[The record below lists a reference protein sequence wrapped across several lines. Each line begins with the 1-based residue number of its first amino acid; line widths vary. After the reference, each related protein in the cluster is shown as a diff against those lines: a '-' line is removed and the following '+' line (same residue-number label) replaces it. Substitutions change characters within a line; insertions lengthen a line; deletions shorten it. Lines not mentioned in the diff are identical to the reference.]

1 MALDVGGKYFR
12 FRAGGTTYSY
22 FAYTSAQGGTK
33 YLAFRRGGVTRYL
46 PFTTSG
52 TEKLRINRSG
62 TTYALVAPQCSI
74 NTTFIVRI
82 SKVFGGGFKLGFC
95 TNGTFSGGVLPS
107 ASTTVNY
114 RMNLVLKARCNT
126 GEEVTN
132 STAYIE
138 AGATSSGMVSDLSDS
153 VVGSNASSSV
163 TISLTVTVNG
173 FSASSV
179 IYSGGT
185 VGKTTIPVTVVLK

>member
-46 PFTTSG
+46 PFTTGG

-62 TTYALVAPQCSI
+62 TTYALVAPQCVV
-74 NTTFIVRI
+74 NTTFIVI
-82 SKVFGGGFKLGFC
+82 VSKLFGGGFKITCNNDSRTGA
-95 TNGTFSGGVLPS
+95 LPS

-114 RMNLVLKARCNT
+114 RMTLILKATSNT
-126 GEEVTN
+126 GQEVTD

-138 AGATSSGMVSDLSDS
+138 AGATSSGIVSNLNDR
-153 VVGSNASSSV
+153 VVGTNASSSV
-163 TISLTVTVNG
+163 TISLTVTANG

-179 IYSGGT
+179 IYSGGK